1 MNQEGSVRRM
11 AMCSCLL
18 AGLAAS
24 PAATVGVA
32 PTATT
37 FRLGAHDEPI
47 VGVRVNGRGPFPFI
61 LDTGSTHSSIG
72 KRLAEMLEAP
82 VVAKTTVTSSLG
94 QHVQPVVSV
103 DSLEIG
109 PATLAHLLV
118 TEVPD
123 DSLGNKNDLQG
134 VLGQDVLGNLVYTLD
149 FGARRVEWNPE
160 IRASSSRLSTVH
172 LQSVRGRFL
181 AELPQQ
187 DSTLWLVPDSGAETL
202 VLYERPHLPLP
213 PVTRGK
219 GLAWLST
226 LSDRQ
231 AVETVHVS
239 RLLVGTANL
248 TDVPAVLVKRDDDDA
263 SLGDGLLPL
272 AMFER
277 VTFDGPGRLLTVDR

>member
-1 MNQEGSVRRM
+1 M
-11 AMCSCLL
+11 AVCSCLL

-24 PAATVGVA
+24 PTATVGVVA
-32 PTATT
+32 TATP
-37 FRLGAHDEPI
+37 FRLGAHNEPI
-47 VGVRVNGRGPFPFI
+47 VGVRVNGRGPFSFI

-72 KRLAEMLEAP
+72 KRLAETLEAP
-82 VVAKTTVTSSLG
+82 AVAKTTVTSSLG
-94 QHVQPVVSV
+94 EHVQPVVSI

-109 PATLAHLLV
+109 PASLAHLLV

-123 DSLGNKNDLQG
+123 DSLGNKNDLRG

-149 FGARRVEWNPE
+149 FAARRVEWNPE
-160 IRASSSRLSTVH
+160 IRASSSLSTVH

-187 DSTLWLVPDSGAETL
+187 HSTLWLVPDSGAETL
-202 VLYERPHLPLP
+202 VLYERPHLLLP
-213 PVTRGK
+213 PVTRSK